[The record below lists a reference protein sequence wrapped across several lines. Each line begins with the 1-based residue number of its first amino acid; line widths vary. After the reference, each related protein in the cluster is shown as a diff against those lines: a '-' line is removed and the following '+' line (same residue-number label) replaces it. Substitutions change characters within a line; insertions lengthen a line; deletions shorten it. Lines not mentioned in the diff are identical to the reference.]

1 MPFDEAL
8 AQRTRSLIVGDYAVE
23 EKRMFGGLAFMVNGH
38 MCCGISGQDLMVRV
52 GPDIFEQAL
61 KRPHARPMDFTG
73 RPLRGFVYVAP
84 EGCRTSAKLNGWV
97 KLGLDFAFS
106 LPPKMRAAAPPARG
120 PGSPG
125 IPPGPTGSTSR

>member
-8 AQRTRSLIVGDYAVE
+8 AQRTRSLIRGDYAVE

-38 MCCGISGQDLMVRV
+38 MCSGISGQDLMVRV

-73 RPLRGFVYVAP
+73 RPLRGFVYVSP

-97 KLGLDFAFS
+97 KLGLDFALS
-106 LPPKMRAAAPPARG
+106 LPPK
-120 PGSPG
+120 
-125 IPPGPTGSTSR
+125 

>member
-8 AQRTRSLIVGDYAVE
+8 AQRTRSLIGGDYAVE

-73 RPLRGFVYVAP
+73 RPLRGFVYVSP
-84 EGCRTSAKLNGWV
+84 EGCRTSAKLNEWV
-97 KLGLDFAFS
+97 KVGLEFALS
-106 LPPKMRAAAPPARG
+106 LPPK
-120 PGSPG
+120 
-125 IPPGPTGSTSR
+125 